1 MIKNLPANWGDEGSI
16 PGSERSPGEGNSNPL
31 QYSCLENSM
40 DKEPGG
46 LQSTG
51 LQRVRHHWATHEHL
65 KIMKWQWFSILATSH
80 RLPSSKTDISSHLL
94 GPPLSFQRVC
104 SSKLQ
109 TGIQPAEMQRGLSV
123 QWHDCVRDAEQW
135 PKWLHILLM
144 SRGVGRS
151 SCFGRG
157 WYFLLVSWAGEK
169 AKITYCKST

>member
-94 GPPLSFQRVC
+94 CPPLSFQKVC

-109 TGIQPAEMQRGLSV
+109 TGIQPAEMPRGLSV
-123 QWHDCVRDAEQW
+123 QWAWLYQRCRAVTQVAPHSCSWAEECGDV
-135 PKWLHILLM
+135 LA
-144 SRGVGRS
+144 
-151 SCFGRG
+151 FGRG
-157 WYFLLVSWAGEK
+157 DTFS
-169 AKITYCKST
+169 